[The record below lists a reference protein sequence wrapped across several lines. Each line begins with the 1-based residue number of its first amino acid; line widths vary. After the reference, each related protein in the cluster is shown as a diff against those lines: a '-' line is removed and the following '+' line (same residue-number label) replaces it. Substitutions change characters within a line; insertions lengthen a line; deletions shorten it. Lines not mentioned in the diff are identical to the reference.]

1 MEIITAF
8 ADSQKNLE
16 IKKYINSKDIVRED
30 IYYIEGILDM
40 LNVYPNTKLI
50 IISEDIIGSE
60 KIYETIQKVKRKYF
74 GLKILLLSDNQRLI
88 RSLRFLNDIVIIK
101 EFEEL
106 KYYLESNDIYNI
118 LEFEN
123 YTKNNEKKNKVE
135 KENNNKG
142 GILTDK
148 NNFNIENIEDLKD
161 RLNIFKQTG
170 IVIDKNAVNTNDNG
184 NNSKLKNNR
193 QSNKKSKDKKDN
205 KKIRTKK
212 IKNLL
217 KSTYNVIISSIKRII
232 INIKKLKNQIY
243 LLVRMSAFN
252 IIYIICKY
260 EVYKEQIKELIRKDG
275 VKIKKVSGN
284 KYNKDNEDN
293 KKNMV

>member
-170 IVIDKNAVNTNDNG
+170 IVIDKNAVNTNDND
-184 NNSKLKNNR
+184 NNNLKNNK
-193 QSNKKSKDKKDN
+193 QKDNKDN
-205 KKIRTKK
+205 KKRRTKK

-217 KSTYNVIISSIKRII
+217 KSTYNVIIISIKRII